1 MDLKINFLLI
11 IVWHA
16 FLVDVECLSTT
27 KQIYDAIFT
36 GYDNGL
42 RPVCGGA
49 TLVNLSIGVAV
60 RQLIDLDE
68 PNQVMK
74 INLWIRLKWTD
85 CLLQWNS
92 SEYNNT
98 GYIVVPISKI
108 WTPDLT
114 LYDSLDS
121 EMNGMDKNRAS
132 IYSDGSVY
140 YNFPTLIEVI
150 CPIDVTSFPFDTQV
164 CALLFGSWVYHGN
177 QLDMQARDNPSD
189 LSSMKTNVEWVIQ
202 KIVVE
207 RHEVVY
213 GCCPDPYPDVTF
225 YIHVE
230 RKPAYYIT
238 NIIIPSI
245 MITSLGIL
253 CYFLPVDSGE
263 KASLI
268 ITVMLAMSVFQLLVA
283 DKLPP
288 SADSTPWIMFFFN
301 FILGLSAV
309 STTVQVFVINIYYRG
324 EKEMPQWIKRGI
336 LVPLCFMTFVN
347 IPGNRPSICG
357 KEKKVGDLIKDV
369 EQSTNT
375 ELWQFLSVAIDRLG
389 LVLFTITLIAGS
401 SYVWSAK

>member
-11 IVWHA
+11 IVWHGI
-16 FLVDVECLSTT
+16 LVDVECNSTT

-36 GYDNGL
+36 GYDSGL
-42 RPVCGGA
+42 RPVCDGV
-49 TLVNLSIGVAV
+49 TLVNLTIGIAV

-85 CLLQWNS
+85 CLLKWDPSGYDNK
-92 SEYNNT
+92 N
-98 GYIVVPISKI
+98 YIVVPIAKV

-121 EMNGMDKNRAS
+121 EMNGMDKNRA
-132 IYSDGSVY
+132 IVYSDGSVY

-177 QLDMQARDNPSD
+177 QLDMLARDNPGD

-225 YIHVE
+225 FIHVE
-230 RKPAYYIT
+230 RKPAYYVT

-324 EKEMPQWIKRGI
+324 EKEMPQWVKRCI
-336 LVPLCFMTFVN
+336 LVPLCFMTFVT
-347 IPGNRPSICG
+347 IPGRRSSICG
-357 KEKKVGDLIKDV
+357 KEKKVGDLIKDI

-389 LVLFTITLIAGS
+389 LVLFTLTLIGGS

>member
-1 MDLKINFLLI
+1 MDLKINVLLI
-11 IVWHA
+11 IVWRA
-16 FLVDVECLSTT
+16 FLVDVECVSTT
-27 KQIYDAIFT
+27 KQIYDAIFA
-36 GYDNGL
+36 GYDSGL
-42 RPVCGGA
+42 RPVCDGE
-49 TLVNLSIGVAV
+49 TLVNLTIGVAV

-85 CLLQWNS
+85 CLLRWDPS
-92 SEYNNT
+92 SYDNT
-98 GYIVVPISKI
+98 NYIVVPIAKV

-121 EMNGMDKNRAS
+121 EMNGMDKNRATVN
-132 IYSDGSVY
+132 SDGTVL

-164 CALLFGSWVYHGN
+164 CALVFGSWVFHGN
-177 QLDMQARDNPSD
+177 QLDMLARDNPSD

-207 RHEVVY
+207 RHEVIY

-230 RKPAYYIT
+230 RKPAYYVT

-324 EKEMPQWIKRGI
+324 EKEMSPWVKRCI
-336 LVPLCFMTFVN
+336 LIPLCFMTFVT
-347 IPGNRPSICG
+347 IPGRRSPICG
-357 KEKKVGDLIKDV
+357 KEKKVGDLMKDI
-369 EQSTNT
+369 EQCTNT

-389 LVLFTITLIAGS
+389 LVLFTITLIGGS